1 MSEPE
6 PVWRMVA
13 PPTWGE
19 RPTRIAVSR
28 SRAAEHFVFMV
39 DVERRYLLLSE
50 MEAWAV
56 WAVMTEA
63 VHSIGDPPAWAVDTA
78 TGATSTRVTTM
89 GGEWRRP

>member
-1 MSEPE
+1 M
-6 PVWRMVA
+6 
-13 PPTWGE
+13 
-19 RPTRIAVSR
+19 
-28 SRAAEHFVFMV
+28 FMI

-78 TGATSTRVTTM
+78 TGATSTLVTTM
-89 GGEWRRP
+89 GGERRNPDGGSTTTLDIRGPGYPTWETRPGTVRPPVPG